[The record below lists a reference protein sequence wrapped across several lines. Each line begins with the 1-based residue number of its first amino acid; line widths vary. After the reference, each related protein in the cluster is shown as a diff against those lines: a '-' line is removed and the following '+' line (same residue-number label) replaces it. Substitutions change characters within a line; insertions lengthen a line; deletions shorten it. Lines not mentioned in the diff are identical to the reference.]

1 MHLYL
6 HVPFCARRCSYCDF
20 AIAVRRQVPSERYVA
35 AVLREWEG
43 WQSSDAWRRAP
54 AAAPGAT
61 GHDATAPRGTGPDAA
76 APPPGQEL
84 QTVYFGGGTP
94 SHLDPAGIGALLDG
108 IARRRSVASGAE
120 ITLEANPD
128 DVTSARAAAWR
139 AAGVN
144 RISLGVQSFDP
155 AVLAW
160 MHRTHSAAQV
170 APAVAALRGA
180 GFEDLSLDLIFGL
193 PAALGRD
200 WQRDLA
206 QAFALAPEHL
216 SLYGL
221 TVEAH
226 TPLGHWTERG
236 EVAPVDEERYAAEF
250 LAADRALA
258 QEGYEHYE
266 VSNAARPGR
275 RAKHNA
281 AYWRRAPFIGLGPS
295 AHSAFGRVRQ
305 WNLRE
310 WTAYERAVEAGE
322 GAVAGSEELRPEAV
336 ELEEVYLGLRTV
348 DGLARNR
355 LPADTAAEWVSA
367 GWAVATPGRI
377 RLTAEGWLR
386 LDALVAATA

>member
-20 AIAVRRQVPSERYVA
+20 AIAVRREVPTDRYVA
-35 AVLREWEG
+35 SVLREWDG
-43 WQSSDAWRRAP
+43 WQSSNVWDDARVAP
-54 AAAPGAT
+54 EA
-61 GHDATAPRGTGPDAA
+61 RN
-76 APPPGQEL
+76 EV

-94 SHLDPAGIGALLDG
+94 SHIDPAGITALLDG
-108 IARRRSVASGAE
+108 IARRRRVAAGAE

-128 DVTSARAAAWR
+128 DVTPARAAAWR
-139 AAGVN
+139 AAGVT

-155 AVLAW
+155 VVLTW
-160 MHRTHSAAQV
+160 MHRTHSAGQV
-170 APAVAALRGA
+170 APAVEALRRA
-180 GFEDLSLDLIFGL
+180 GFQDLSLDLIFGL

-200 WQRDLA
+200 WDQDLA

-226 TPLGHWTERG
+226 TPLGRWTERG
-236 EVAPVDEERYAAEF
+236 EVTPVNEERYAAEF

-258 QEGYEHYE
+258 REGYEHYE

-275 RAKHNA
+275 RARHNG

-295 AHSAFGRVRQ
+295 AHSGFGRRRQ

-310 WTAYERAVEAGE
+310 WTAYERAIAE
-322 GAVAGSEELRPEAV
+322 GRAVVAGVEELSPEAV
-336 ELEEVYLGLRTV
+336 ELEEIYLGLRTV
-348 DGLARNR
+348 EG
-355 LPADTAAEWVSA
+355 LPADRLPLESVAAWTEA

-386 LDALVAATA
+386 LDALAAATP

>member
-1 MHLYL
+1 VHISPVHLYL

-20 AIAVRRQVPSERYVA
+20 AIAVRREVPSGRYVA
-35 AVLREWEG
+35 AVLREWDR
-43 WQSSDAWRRAP
+43 WQASGVRA
-54 AAAPGAT
+54 
-61 GHDATAPRGTGPDAA
+61 DESGTGPGERYDV
-76 APPPGQEL
+76 

-94 SHLDPAGIGALLDG
+94 SHLDPGGIAALLDG
-108 IARRRSVASGAE
+108 IARRRAIAPGAE

-128 DVTSARAAAWR
+128 DVTPARAAAWH

-155 AVLAW
+155 AVLTW
-160 MHRTHSAAQV
+160 MHRTHDAGQV
-170 APAVAALRGA
+170 APAVVALRHA

-200 WQRDLA
+200 WDRDLA
-206 QAFALAPEHL
+206 QAFALSPEHL

-226 TPLGHWTERG
+226 TPLGRWAERG
-236 EVAPVDEERYAAEF
+236 DVTPVDEERYAAEF
-250 LAADRALA
+250 LAADQALA
-258 QEGYEHYE
+258 REGFEHYE

-275 RAKHNA
+275 RARHNG

-295 AHSAFGRVRQ
+295 AHSGFGSRRQ

-310 WTAYERAVEAGE
+310 WSAYERAIAE
-322 GAVAGSEELRPEAV
+322 GRSVVAGVEELSPEAV
-336 ELEEVYLGLRTV
+336 ELEEIYLGLRTV
-348 DGLARNR
+348 DGLPADR
-355 LPADTAAEWVSA
+355 LPPETVAAWTDA

-386 LDALVAATA
+386 LDALATATP